1 MVLCLCVFDDQD
13 HDLWI
18 LDRIG
23 AIGYFVE
30 LLSLDHGGWWMVG
43 GQYIFVCVSLSVV
56 S

>member
-23 AIGYFVE
+23 AIAFFVE
-30 LLSLDHGGWWMVG
+30 LLSLDHGSWSM
-43 GQYIFVCVSLSVV
+43 C
-56 S
+56 